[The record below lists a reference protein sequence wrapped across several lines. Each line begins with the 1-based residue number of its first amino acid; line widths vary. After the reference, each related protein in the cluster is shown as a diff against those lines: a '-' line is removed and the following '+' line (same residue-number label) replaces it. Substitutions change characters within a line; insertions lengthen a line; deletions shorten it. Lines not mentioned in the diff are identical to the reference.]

1 MSVIVDFS
9 IFPTDKGASVS
20 AYVAKA
26 VKIVNESGLA
36 HETGPMGT
44 CIEGDDWD
52 EVMGVIG
59 RCFQK
64 LKEDSDRVY
73 LTMKVDYRKG
83 PGERMRRKLE
93 SLEEKLG

>member
-26 VKIVNESGLA
+26 VRIVNESGLA

-64 LKEDSDRVY
+64 LKQDSDRVY
-73 LTMKVDYRKG
+73 MTMKVDYRKG

>member
-64 LKEDSDRVY
+64 LREDSDRVY
-73 LTMKVDYRKG
+73 MTMKVDYRKG
-83 PGERMRRKLE
+83 PGGRMRRKLE